1 MKILFDPRP
10 RTAKEIFSEKDR
22 SKFFAENEIFEVN
35 PMQADSQ
42 YEEWLPQMDVII
54 SQQALDSSRLAAAI
68 KLKAVFNVETNFLR
82 NVDYAYCASRSIPVL
97 TPSSVFALAVGEIGL

>member
-42 YEEWLPQMDVII
+42 YEE
-54 SQQALDSSRLAAAI
+54 
-68 KLKAVFNVETNFLR
+68 
-82 NVDYAYCASRSIPVL
+82 
-97 TPSSVFALAVGEIGL
+97 